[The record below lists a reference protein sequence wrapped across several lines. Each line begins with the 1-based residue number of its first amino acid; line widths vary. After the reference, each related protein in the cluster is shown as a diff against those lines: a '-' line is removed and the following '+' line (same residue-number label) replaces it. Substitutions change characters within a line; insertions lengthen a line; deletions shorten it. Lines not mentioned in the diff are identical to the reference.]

1 MILLILLFQ
10 PSAAFEVLYPL
21 SPIEYAIYSIVAFTL
36 VCFGGLMSGLT
47 VGLLS
52 IDELDMEIKLTNGTP
67 EEKKQ
72 ARRVL
77 NTTENHHRLLVTLLL
92 ANAACMETLPI
103 LLNKMVSEIF
113 AVAISVT
120 FVLVFGEVLPQAWC
134 TGPDQL
140 KIASNLC
147 PLVRVMMF
155 ILFPLSFPISKLLD
169 HIFGS
174 HHQAKKLR
182 NEDLKTLIT
191 LHHSFAKKKEQ
202 RSFSGLVTG
211 QINIIHGTIDLRQK
225 TVKDCMIP
233 VERVFSLSN
242 ETILDNRTLKA
253 AVKQGYSRVPVFEG
267 SDRNKIAGVLLMK
280 RLVLIDEG
288 CFLKDSGIK
297 LREPNYVASTLPMLE
312 LLQKFQGGKSHM
324 AVVKDGYTMVGIITL
339 EDLFEEIIKS
349 EILDEDD
356 YDKDREKSIL
366 IQKERKR
373 VRRPAGFRKNYSALH
388 PLLELD
394 ETR

>member
-1 MILLILLFQ
+1 
-10 PSAAFEVLYPL
+10 
-21 SPIEYAIYSIVAFTL
+21 
-36 VCFGGLMSGLT
+36 MSGLT

-52 IDELDMEIKLTNGTP
+52 IDELDMEIKLTNGT
-67 EEKKQ
+67 EVEKKQ

-77 NTTENHHRLLVTLLL
+77 NTTENHHLLLVTLLL

-113 AVAISVT
+113 AVAISVS

-134 TGPDQL
+134 TGPNQI

-147 PLVRVMMF
+147 PMVRVLM
-155 ILFPLSFPISKLLD
+155 IVLFPLSYPIAKLLD
-169 HIFGS
+169 YCFGN
-174 HHQAKKLR
+174 HQKVKKLR

-191 LHHSFAKKKEQ
+191 LHHSFAKKKEE

-233 VERVFSLSN
+233 AERVYTMSSDI
-242 ETILDNRTLKA
+242 ILDKRTLKA

-267 SDRNKIAGVLLMK
+267 NDRNKISGILLMK
-280 RLVLIDEG
+280 RLVLIEEG
-288 CFLKDSGIK
+288 VMLKTSGVR
-297 LREPNYVASTLPMLE
+297 LREPIYVSPSLPMLE
-312 LLQKFQGGKSHM
+312 LLGKFQGGKSHM
-324 AVVKDGYTMVGIITL
+324 AIVKEGPEMVGIITL
-339 EDLFEEIIKS
+339 EDLFEQIIKS

-356 YDKDREKSIL
+356 YERNKEKSVL
-366 IQKERKR
+366 LQKEKMR
-373 VRRPAGFRKNYSALH
+373 VRRPGGFKKKFSALH

-394 ETR
+394 ETH

>member
-1 MILLILLFQ
+1 MILLLFTIQ
-10 PSAAFEVLYPL
+10 SVNAFEVLYPL
-21 SPIEYAIYSIVAFTL
+21 SLTQYVIYSLASFGL

-52 IDELDMEIKLTNGTP
+52 IDELDMEIKLTNGT
-67 EEKKQ
+67 EVEKKQ

-77 NTTENHHRLLVTLLL
+77 NTTENHHLLLVTLLL

-113 AVAISVT
+113 AVAISVS

-134 TGPDQL
+134 TGPNQI

-147 PLVRVMMF
+147 PMVRVLM
-155 ILFPLSFPISKLLD
+155 IVLFPLSYPIAKLLD
-169 HIFGS
+169 YCFGN
-174 HHQAKKLR
+174 HQKVKKLR

-191 LHHSFAKKKEQ
+191 LHHSFAKKKEE

-233 VERVFSLSN
+233 AERVYTMSSDI
-242 ETILDNRTLKA
+242 ILDKRTLKA

-267 SDRNKIAGVLLMK
+267 NDRNKISGILLMK
-280 RLVLIDEG
+280 RLVLIEEG
-288 CFLKDSGIK
+288 VMLKTSGVR
-297 LREPNYVASTLPMLE
+297 LREPIYVSPSLPMLE
-312 LLQKFQGGKSHM
+312 LLGKFQGGKSHM
-324 AVVKDGYTMVGIITL
+324 AIVKEGPEMVGIITL
-339 EDLFEEIIKS
+339 EDLFEQIIKS

-356 YDKDREKSIL
+356 YERNKEKSVL
-366 IQKERKR
+366 LQKEKMR
-373 VRRPAGFRKNYSALH
+373 VRRPGGFKKKFSALH

-394 ETR
+394 ETH